1 MDEPPIIDEPVA
13 GVTPA
18 DAEAPAPPEL
28 VYEPSAKGKESWR
41 GGSGCGSRLP
51 LYGCIVGVALLI
63 AALMAGTSMM
73 RKTVWLNMDRGRRA
87 VVQALPADLAP
98 AERERTT
105 RNLEHFR
112 GVLEASKDPFPVMGE
127 FMKRVRAAFVD
138 QRLTAE
144 EIDELNFYLEE
155 VIEVSGI
162 PVMQLGLR
170 IRNSEFGI
178 RNDAHP
184 SQAFE
189 QWNVERLNVSH
200 ARTRAFL
207 DRGSA
212 GGNSEFRIPNSE
224 FI

>member
-1 MDEPPIIDEPVA
+1 
-13 GVTPA
+13 
-18 DAEAPAPPEL
+18 
-28 VYEPSAKGKESWR
+28 
-41 GGSGCGSRLP
+41 
-51 LYGCIVGVALLI
+51 
-63 AALMAGTSMM
+63 M
-73 RKTVWLNMDRGRRA
+73 RRTVWLNMDRGRRA
-87 VVQALPADLAP
+87 VVQALPADLPP
-98 AERERTT
+98 AERVRTT

-112 GVLEASKDPFPVMGE
+112 AVLEASKDPFPVMGE

-144 EIDELNFYLEE
+144 EIDELNLYLEE
-155 VIEVSGI
+155 VIEESGI
-162 PVMQLGLR
+162 PLMQLGLGLR

-184 SQAFE
+184 FQVFE